1 MEKLDS
7 FVLLEFYVCFV
18 KLRLQKVKILCC
30 KLYKCTTFITFAL

>member
-18 KLRLQKVKILCC
+18 KLRLQKVEIFCC
-30 KLYKCTTFITFAL
+30 KLYKCTTFITFAV

>member
-18 KLRLQKVKILCC
+18 KLRLQKVKILCS
-30 KLYKCTTFITFAL
+30 KLYKYTTFITFAL

>member
-7 FVLLEFYVCFV
+7 FILLEFYVCFV

-30 KLYKCTTFITFAL
+30 KLYKCTTFINFAL